1 VIVTATTKDFYEVLG
16 VGRRA
21 DPEEIKK
28 AYRSLALKYHPDKN
42 KGDKAAEARFK
53 EISEA
58 YAVLSDPEKRK
69 RYDLGGA
76 QQFGPQDFQNF
87 DWESLFRDAGIFGE
101 GVTFRVGGLG
111 GSIFESLFGTGSPFG
126 AGHRTTAFRPQRGA
140 DRKVTLQ
147 VGADEARTGG
157 RRRMRLQT
165 DGAREIEVK
174 IPAGSRDGTT
184 LRLAGLGDHGE
195 PAGDLYVRL
204 QVAAPDGFR
213 VEGDALVRVEQVP
226 VGIAALGGEVVV
238 PTPDGRI
245 KVKVPSGT
253 QPGTRFRLP
262 DRGFGGKTAFLELQ
276 VSIPARLTP
285 AQRAAFEALRDA
297 DSSAGSE

>member
-1 VIVTATTKDFYEVLG
+1 MTATTKDFYEVLG
-16 VGRRA
+16 IDRGAR
-21 DPEEIKK
+21 PEEVKK
-28 AYRSLALKYHPDKN
+28 AYRNLALKYHPDKN
-42 KGDKAAEARFK
+42 KGDKTAEARFK

-87 DWESLFRDAGIFGE
+87 DWENIFRDAGIFGE
-101 GVTFRVGGLG
+101 GVTVRVGGFG
-111 GSIFESLFGTGSPFG
+111 GSIFEGLFGTASPFG
-126 AGHRTTAFRPQRGA
+126 AGRRAGAFRTPRGA
-140 DRKVTLQ
+140 DREVTLPI
-147 VGADEARTGG
+147 GADEARRGG
-157 RRRMRLQT
+157 RRRIRLQT
-165 DGAREIEVK
+165 NGAREVEIKV
-174 IPAGSRDGTT
+174 PAGSQDGTT

-195 PAGDLYVRL
+195 PPGNLYVRL
-204 QVAAPDGFR
+204 QVAAPAGFR
-213 VEGDALVRVEQVP
+213 VEGDALVRVEHVP

-245 KVKVPSGT
+245 KVKVPGGT

-262 DRGFGGKTAFLELQ
+262 DRGFGGKPAFLELQ
-276 VSIPARLTP
+276 VTIPARLTP

-297 DSSAGSE
+297 DSSVGSE